1 MPKVNELGLQFARL
15 DLENNLLIKANT
27 ISNINYTFGTGNER
41 KQTCSRKGQAQY
53 SELTED
59 PALEQGTRIIRKL
72 RFWTC
77 FIPGSGVGSYQL
89 DHSDS

>member
-41 KQTCSRKGQAQY
+41 K
-53 SELTED
+53 
-59 PALEQGTRIIRKL
+59 
-72 RFWTC
+72 
-77 FIPGSGVGSYQL
+77 
-89 DHSDS
+89 